1 MNTTEAKAAA
11 HDAKEEAKPWVV
23 ILARAG
29 YAAKG
34 IVYLLIGVLAFIAAV
49 GPGGKTTDTNGA
61 LHTLAAQPFG
71 KVMLGLIGIGLCG
84 YALWR
89 FVQAGVDP
97 EHKGDDAKGVA
108 TRVGYALSGLSY
120 GALALTAFNIIMG
133 ATSGDGGGSSKQ
145 DWTARLLEAPFGRV
159 LVGIVGLVFFG
170 VAIYAF
176 YVAYSAKF
184 RDKLKLTEMSATEK
198 EWVVR
203 LGRAGY
209 AARGIV
215 FAVTGGFFIQA
226 ALQANANESGGI
238 DKALQTLAQQP
249 FGHWILGLVAVGVTA
264 YGLYVLAQSRYRRI
278 YID

>member
-1 MNTTEAKAAA
+1 MNTTEARAAA

-23 ILARAG
+23 MLARAG

-34 IVYLLIGVLAFIAAV
+34 LVYLLIGVLAFIAAI

-97 EHKGDDAKGVA
+97 EHKGDDAKGIA
-108 TRVGYALSGLSY
+108 TRIGYALSGLSY
-120 GALALTAFNIIMG
+120 SALALTAFNIIMG
-133 ATSGDGGGSSKQ
+133 AGGEGGASTQ
-145 DWTARLLEAPFGRV
+145 DWTARLMAAPLGRF

-170 VAIYAF
+170 VAAYAF

-184 RDKLKLTEMSATEK
+184 RDKLKLSEMSATEK
-198 EWVVR
+198 DWVTR

-215 FAVTGGFFIQA
+215 FVVTSGFFIQA
-226 ALQANANESGGI
+226 ALQANASKSGGI
-238 DKALQTLAQQP
+238 DKALQTLADQP
-249 FGHWILGLVAVGVTA
+249 YGHWILGLVAAGVTA

-278 YID
+278 YVS